1 MQRNGY
7 HPAVRFL
14 KKARALRHRFPWG
27 CEAGL
32 QKYEIVNAL
41 VMKNGYESYL
51 EICTTETGGRFWR
64 IDRKRLRVCH
74 RLLYRCP
81 EEFADG
87 EEITFRSAGD
97 SIENLLDA
105 GLKYDIVFL
114 DSWHTF
120 DCSMRDL
127 ETGLSVLRE
136 GGVMVVHDCFPRK
149 EHAGPVFHGGC
160 WSGVTYCAYVD
171 FLLSRRD
178 LYHCTVETDYG
189 CGVVKKIR
197 RDEAWKSP
205 HRAADEIVEQWRSK
219 RSRDDDMYDFFYD
232 HRRELLNLVSA
243 EEFLAMENLQAP
255 LPVRL
260 TQLFRR
266 FHAQSSPAGAGSVQA
281 LPAA

>member
-1 MQRNGY
+1 
-7 HPAVRFL
+7 VRLL
-14 KKARALRHRFPWG
+14 KKARALRHRLPWG
-27 CEAGL
+27 YEAGL

-41 VMKNGYESYL
+41 VTKNGYESYL
-51 EICTTETGGRFWR
+51 EICTSETGGRYWR
-64 IDRKRLRVCH
+64 IDKKRLRVCH

-81 EEFADG
+81 QEFADG
-87 EEITFRSAGD
+87 EEITFRSADD
-97 SIENLLDA
+97 SIENLLNA
-105 GLKYDIVFL
+105 GLTYDVVFV

-149 EHAGPVFHGGC
+149 EFAGPVFYGGC
-160 WSGVTYCAYVD
+160 WSGVTYAAYVE
-171 FLLSRRD
+171 FLLSRRE
-178 LYHCTVETDYG
+178 LFYCTVDTDYG

-197 RDEAWKSP
+197 RDEACKP
-205 HRAADEIVEQWRSK
+205 PYGVTDVIVEQWRSK
-219 RSRDDDMYDFFYD
+219 RSRGDDMFDFFYN

-243 EEFLAMENLQAP
+243 EEFLAMENLQTP

-266 FHAQSSPAGAGSVQA
+266 FQAQSSPARVGSVQA
-281 LPAA
+281 LPAE